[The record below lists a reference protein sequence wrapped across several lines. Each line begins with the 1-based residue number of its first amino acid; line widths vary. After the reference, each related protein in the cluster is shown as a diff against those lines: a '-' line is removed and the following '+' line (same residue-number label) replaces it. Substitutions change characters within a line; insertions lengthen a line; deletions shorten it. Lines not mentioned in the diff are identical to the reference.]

1 MDTQKEALRRIIS
14 TLSNKNEEL
23 QNFLETVDS
32 TLTGLQEESCKVMS
46 ELEAELQLLSS
57 TLDDKGAELCG
68 IIKEETQR
76 KEAELQTQ
84 LSEGKFALLSC
95 EELLEFAN
103 QTLTITNEEE
113 FLKAAKQI
121 KERVTMAP
129 AFRLTTRPAV
139 SENMSQFTVDF
150 SVERAGLQRLHFL
163 PVPRAP
169 EVDMSRCIVR
179 DNNIMVAWRPAG
191 EDDSDGDISVSGP
204 IERYDLEYRKTNQ
217 EGSLRAAGEACW
229 EKICDIRETHV
240 SISDL
245 KFDSR
250 FVVVRVRAR
259 NKTAAGDFSEPVAL
273 ETRAYNFG
281 FDAATA
287 HAELKVQGDTV
298 TWEPQGVK
306 GHDPRLRGKE
316 NKSRF
321 LTLCSLH
328 TASPRTASVA
338 EVPRPR
344 LIRQQEVEQDV
355 TDSLESRT
363 QCSFVVCL
371 QGDQEMT
378 GGTYYWELRPLVDWK
393 SISVGVAYRASLGR
407 YDQLGKSAGSWC
419 LHASQ
424 WLQSS
429 LAAKHNNRAKVLDW
443 PLPQRIGVYCD
454 YDNADVFQVIYP
466 SSMLIIFVFFTP
478 SKQSSASRSSPPS
491 LFGVVVSP

>member
-57 TLDDKGAELCG
+57 ALDDKGAELCG

-76 KEAELQTQ
+76 KEAELQV
-84 LSEGKFALLSC
+84 
-95 EELLEFAN
+95 N
-103 QTLTITNEEE
+103 I
-113 FLKAAKQI
+113 I
-121 KERVTMAP
+121 
-129 AFRLTTRPAV
+129 AV

-150 SVERAGLQRLHFL
+150 SAERAGLQRLHFL

-169 EVDMSRCIVR
+169 EVDMSRCVVR
-179 DNNIMVAWRPAG
+179 DNTITVAWRPAG
-191 EDDSDGDISVSGP
+191 EDDSDGDISVIEP
-204 IERYDLEYRKTNQ
+204 NERYDLEYRKTNQ
-217 EGSLRAAGEACW
+217 EGSLRVTGEACW

-250 FVVVRVRAR
+250 FIVVRVRAR
-259 NKTAAGDFSEPVAL
+259 NKTAAGDFSDPVAL

-316 NKSRF
+316 NKSSATPSPNKTAGSRAGRDRF
-321 LTLCSLH
+321 
-328 TASPRTASVA
+328 AG
-338 EVPRPR
+338 
-344 LIRQQEVEQDV
+344 
-355 TDSLESRT
+355 ESYT
-363 QCSFVVCL
+363 VL
-371 QGDQEMT
+371 GDQEMT
-378 GGTYYWELRPLVDWK
+378 GGTYYWELRLLVDWK

-424 WLQSS
+424 WLQST
-429 LAAKHNNRAKVLDW
+429 LAAKHNNRAKSLDW

-454 YDNADVFQVIYP
+454 YDNGDLSFIDVDRLRLLHSFKTKFGQPLVPAFTVWCGGITIMTGLQVP
-466 SSMLIIFVFFTP
+466 SFMGNFLSTN
-478 SKQSSASRSSPPS
+478 RSLSNLS
-491 LFGVVVSP
+491 Q